1 MNLNNKRRPLGR
13 VLTAAAATVMA
24 LAGLTVGSGT
34 AHADSV
40 GNLPSGPYTLN
51 ITKLQQ
57 PATAGTVTN
66 GQQQNVSG
74 LTPVPGV
81 QYQIQPVNG
90 VDLSTAA
97 GWQTASTLTVSS
109 TGTVTGGGTTYTV
122 GSATQLPMTNSA
134 GGTSYTTSSPAVYL
148 VTEVSAPAPVV
159 GVAPPFLVTLPL
171 PLASDNS
178 WLTNVYVYPKN
189 TTANTPTKT
198 INDSTAL
205 GLGQTVNWTINST
218 IPTFAQG
225 TSLNSYVVS
234 DTLDPRLTLTSTSAV
249 TVTLG
254 GTAVPAADYTVAIN
268 SGVLTVTFNS
278 TGITLLA
285 ANAGS
290 TLAVG
295 IPTTVTSVG
304 SGTIQNT
311 PATDVNGT
319 TYTGTPVQT
328 TWGSVQ
334 LKKVDQSS
342 PGNTL
347 SGAVF
352 EVFTSQAD
360 AQALTNPVSVSGQTQ
375 FTSGATGLVDIAG
388 LKAQLNG
395 QGPNLTYY
403 IVEVTPPTGFQVA
416 PSFSQSSGGFA
427 VTVSPGGI
435 SANPQIVVADPQT
448 PPISLPL
455 TGSTGTMIFAASGT
469 ALIAL
474 ALSAA
479 FLFYRRKAEADT
491 AQHAEL

>member
-1 MNLNNKRRPLGR
+1 MNRTKRGRRLGR
-13 VLTAAAATVMA
+13 ALTAAGAVVLALTGLT
-24 LAGLTVGSGT
+24 LAGG
-34 AHADSV
+34 AANADSV
-40 GNLPSGPYTLN
+40 GNLPAGPYTLN

-57 PATAGTVTN
+57 PATAGTTTN
-66 GQQQNVSG
+66 GTQQNVSG

-90 VDLSTAA
+90 VDLSTST

-109 TGTVTGGGTTYTV
+109 TGVVSGGGTTYTV
-122 GSATQLPMTNSA
+122 GSATQLPLTSSS
-134 GGTSYTTSSPAVYL
+134 GVTSYTTSSAAVYL

-171 PLASDNS
+171 PLASNNS
-178 WLTNVYVYPKN
+178 WLTNVFVYPKN
-189 TTANTPTKT
+189 TAANTPTKT
-198 INDSTAL
+198 INDSSAL
-205 GLGQTVNWTINST
+205 GLGQTVSWTISST
-218 IPTFAQG
+218 LPTFAQG
-225 TSLNSYVVS
+225 TSLTSYVVS
-234 DTLDPRLTLTSTSAV
+234 DTVDPRLTVTSTSAV
-249 TVTLG
+249 TVSLG
-254 GTAVPAADYTVAIN
+254 GTAVPSADYTVAVN

-278 TGITLLA
+278 AGISLLG

-311 PATDVNGT
+311 PVTTVNGT
-319 TYTGTPVQT
+319 SYTGTPVQT
-328 TWGSVQ
+328 TWGSLQ
-334 LKKVDQSS
+334 LKKVDQST
-342 PGNTL
+342 PGNAL

-352 EVFTSQAD
+352 EVFTNQTD
-360 AQALTNPVSVSGQTQ
+360 AKALSNPVSVSGQSQ
-375 FTSGATGLVDIAG
+375 FTSDSTGLVNIAG
-388 LKAQLNG
+388 LKAQLDG
-395 QGPNLTYY
+395 QGPDLTYY
-403 IVEVTPPTGFQVA
+403 LVEVTPPNGFQVA

-435 SANPQIVVADPQT
+435 TANPQIVVADPQT

-455 TGSTGTMIFAASGT
+455 TGSTGTMIFAAAGT

-479 FLFYRRKAEADT
+479 FLFYRRRAETET
-491 AQHAEL
+491 ATAEL